1 MSYLSCA
8 LWWASGESND
18 RLCHQAG
25 ALDMNSL
32 TIEQYQIIY
41 NVLSFSIATMGA
53 ATLFFWLS
61 RSQVA
66 PQYRGALVISG
77 LVTAIAAYHYYRMSN
92 SWSEAFILDGDTIT
106 ASKVAFNDAYRYV
119 DWLLTVPLLLVELI
133 LVMGLSRS
141 ATIAKS
147 TKLGLLALLMVA
159 LGYPGEVAPDMNGRL
174 LWGGLSMIPFLV
186 IIYELFVSL
195 RGSVKSQ
202 PEEARNLVNIAIWV
216 TVGSWSFYPVVYFAP
231 LLFGAENANLTTMSG
246 TAATIVQ
253 AGYTAA
259 DVIAKAVFGVL
270 IYMIASAKST
280 QWRAEQ
286 RVSDTGSLAT

>member
-1 MSYLSCA
+1 MEHDHHHNPL
-8 LWWASGESND
+8 GG
-18 RLCHQAG
+18 RF
-25 ALDMNSL
+25 MNSL

-66 PQYRGALVISG
+66 PQYRSALVISG

-106 ASKVAFNDAYRYV
+106 VGKVAFNDAYRYV

-147 TKLGLLALLMVA
+147 TKLGLLALVMVA
-159 LGYPGEVAPDMNGRL
+159 LGYPGEIATDMSGRL
-174 LWGGLSMIPFLV
+174 FWGGLSMIPFLI

-195 RGSVKSQ
+195 RVSVKNQ
-202 PEEARNLVNIAIWV
+202 PEEARGLVNLAIWV
-216 TVGSWSFYPVVYFAP
+216 TVGSWTFYPVVYFAP
-231 LLFGAENANLTTMSG
+231 LLFGPENANLATMSG

-270 IYMIASAKST
+270 IYMIASAKSA
-280 QWRAEQ
+280 QWRQIQQSTAGD
-286 RVSDTGSLAT
+286 VLPA

>member
-1 MSYLSCA
+1 M
-8 LWWASGESND
+8 ND
-18 RLCHQAG
+18 
-25 ALDMNSL
+25 L
-32 TIEQYQIIY
+32 TIGQFQIIY

-92 SWSEAFILDGDTIT
+92 SWNDAFILDGNVVT

-133 LVMGLSRS
+133 LVMGLSR
-141 ATIAKS
+141 AQTISKS
-147 TKLGLLALLMVA
+147 TRLGLLALVMVA
-159 LGYPGEVAPDMNGRL
+159 LGYPGEIATNMNDRL
-174 LWGGLSMIPFLV
+174 LWGGLSMIPFLI

-202 PEEARNLVNIAIWV
+202 PEGARGLVNLAIWV
-216 TVGSWSFYPVVYFAP
+216 TVGSWAFYPIVYFAP
-231 LLFGAENANLTTMSG
+231 LLFGPENANLSTMSG

-259 DVIAKAVFGVL
+259 DIIAKAVFGVL
-270 IYMIASAKST
+270 IYLIASAKSADWRT
-280 QWRAEQ
+280 QHM
-286 RVSDTGSLAT
+286 SATNSSVAV